1 MSKHNNFFPCRW
13 TTRNFERISRI
24 RIHTHFHDS
33 RRIETTRRGSWKG
46 RRRRGGSS
54 ALSTG
59 PAYWSPVR
67 RGHTPFA
74 GSRLFMARDS
84 CGSTASQPASQPPRK
99 RVEEEGGIMEVR
111 ARIVRDQKVEVLRG
125 VVRER
130 DPFIMEMSRN
140 ATKIEKMGGEGE
152 DFFFVVLIWSHGDEW
167 RKNNTNRDIEFAVFI
182 VKRGE
187 RTLFPVYFYTL
198 WRMN

>member
-1 MSKHNNFFPCRW
+1 MSKHNNFFPW
-13 TTRNFERISRI
+13 TTKEFLEYEYTRRISMI
-24 RIHTHFHDS
+24 R
-33 RRIETTRRGSWKG
+33 EGW
-46 RRRRGGSS
+46 RRRGEGVEKGEEDAEEARLYRLGRHIE
-54 ALSTG
+54 ALWGGATPLLLDRG
-59 PAYWSPVR
+59 CLWLAILAVR
-67 RGHTPFA
+67 QP
-74 GSRLFMARDS
+74 
-84 CGSTASQPASQPPRK
+84 ASQPASQPSRK

-111 ARIVRDQKVEVLRG
+111 TRIVRDQKVEILRG

-130 DPFIMEMSRN
+130 DPFIMEMSRQRS
-140 ATKIEKMGGEGE
+140 KRWGEGE

>member
-13 TTRNFERISRI
+13 TTRNLERISRI
-24 RIHTHFHDS
+24 RIHTHFHDP
-33 RRIETTRRGSWKG
+33 RRMETTRRGSWKG

-84 CGSTASQPASQPPRK
+84 CGRQPASQPAASKTRGGGGGNYGSSHENRSRSESWNTKGCCSWKRSLYHGNIAKCDKDRK
-99 RVEEEGGIMEVR
+99 DGG
-111 ARIVRDQKVEVLRG
+111 
-125 VVRER
+125 RER
-130 DPFIMEMSRN
+130 IFSSLFWFDRMEMNEGRIIR
-140 ATKIEKMGGEGE
+140 IEILNLLYSSWNEAKEHFFLYIFIRCEGW
-152 DFFFVVLIWSHGDEW
+152 I
-167 RKNNTNRDIEFAVFI
+167 NT
-182 VKRGE
+182 
-187 RTLFPVYFYTL
+187 
-198 WRMN
+198 

>member
-13 TTRNFERISRI
+13 TTRNLERISRI
-24 RIHTHFHDS
+24 RIHTTHFHDP
-33 RRIETTRRGSWKG
+33 RRMETTRRGSWKG
-46 RRRRGGSS
+46 RRRREGSS

-74 GSRLFMARDS
+74 GSRLFMTRDS
-84 CGSTASQPASQPPRK
+84 CGRQPASQPAASKTRGG
-99 RVEEEGGIMEVR
+99 EGGIMEVR
-111 ARIVRDQKVEVLRG
+111 TRIVRDQKVEILRG

-130 DPFIMEMSRN
+130 DPFIMEMSRQRS
-140 ATKIEKMGGEGE
+140 KRWGEGE